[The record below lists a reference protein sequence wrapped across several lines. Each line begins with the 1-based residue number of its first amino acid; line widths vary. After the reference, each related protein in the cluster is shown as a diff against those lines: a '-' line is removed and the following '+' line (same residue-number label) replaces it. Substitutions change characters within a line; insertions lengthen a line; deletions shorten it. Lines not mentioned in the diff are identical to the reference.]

1 MTDEQIAEVKQE
13 VEKNPFKKNRF
24 NWWVNLGSFWQVA
37 ILGLVVLLFN
47 IYWWVFVF
55 EVPGVT

>member
-13 VEKNPFKKNRF
+13 VEKNRFEKNQF
-24 NWWVNLGSFWQVA
+24 NWWVNLSSFWKVT
-37 ILGLVVLLFN
+37 ILLLVGLLFN

-55 EVPGVT
+55 EVPPPS